1 MIVQCFKKILRIC
14 QSMSEPVSY
23 NTPREFDSLIKEKF
37 TTGRIKPTFL
47 LSNILFYS
55 IAFYCNMW

>member
-1 MIVQCFKKILRIC
+1 
-14 QSMSEPVSY
+14 MSEAVSY